1 MKFQEISIDKIDIA
15 KENVRAGE
23 DFGDEEDELLV
34 SNIEKMDIFQPVVVR
49 FDKPSKR
56 YKVLIGRRRFLALKA
71 KGARTVPASITDLK
85 GAEAEAASLFE
96 NIIRKDLRP
105 LNKAQMVTNLVNST
119 PGGLSGVSRKYGLP
133 KSTLS
138 EWLSL
143 LRLPDKIQ
151 YKLQTGQITSQEGV
165 RIARQDRSV
174 QESLVDLEGSE
185 LKQKMSAIGVRRGAP
200 EGLLTIRLVWDPRKK
215 QDKFIWK
222 RLQEKAAKS
231 GLTVQGYARNIMAK
245 EARR

>member
-23 DFGDEEDELLV
+23 EFGDEEDELLV

-49 FDKPSKR
+49 FDKPSQR
-56 YKVLIGRRRFLALKA
+56 YKVLIGRRRFLALRA
-71 KGARTVPASITDLK
+71 KGARTVPASVTNLK

-96 NIIRKDLRP
+96 NIIRKDLKP
-105 LNKAQMVTNLVNST
+105 LNKAQMVTNLVEST

-143 LRLPDKIQ
+143 LRLPERIK

-165 RIARQDRSV
+165 RIARQDRAV
-174 QESLVDLEGSE
+174 QESLINLEGAE

-222 RLQEKAAKS
+222 RLQEKAARS
-231 GLTVQGYARNIMAK
+231 GLTVQGFARNIMAK